1 MSENRARPK
10 VTNPGKNV
18 VRESLEGL
26 VALNPGLRILE
37 NENCIFRHDFRQHVA
52 AGKVSGI
59 LSYIY
64 LDLTSFGI
72 YIGVGQ
78 ERSNAK
84 SQAT

>member
-10 VTNPGKNV
+10 VSNPGKNV

-52 AGKVSGI
+52 AGKVSAAYA
-59 LSYIY
+59 SMSVKF
-64 LDLTSFGI
+64 TKASP
-72 YIGVGQ
+72 Q
-78 ERSNAK
+78 
-84 SQAT
+84 